1 MKSRRFLLLV
11 IVISILAGFV
21 SGQALPSRDASKENA
36 RASQEWVRDAVIYQ
50 IWQRAYSQKGD
61 FNSITVDLDRIKA
74 LGVDVLWL
82 MPVHPIGQL
91 KKKGS
96 IGSPYAVRDYYGV
109 NPDYGTPADLKR
121 LVAEAH
127 KRDLKVII
135 DVVLN
140 HTAWDNKLIT
150 EHPEFYKKDEKGEI
164 VPPVPDWAD
173 VAGLDYSKPELRKYI
188 IENLKSWIRD
198 YDLDGFR
205 CDVALFIPTD
215 FWDEARAE
223 VDKIKPNTI
232 WLAEAEKPDL
242 LVKAFD
248 VDYAWS
254 MHGTLTEVMQGTKPA
269 SALRKVW
276 EEQAA
281 TFPRGSIRMRFSDN
295 HDERRA
301 IARFG
306 EKGALAAQALMFTL
320 DGVPLVYNGMEAGDT
335 TESGAPALFE
345 RLPIFWQIAER
356 RPEFPRFYRS
366 MIALRKSSV
375 ALRRGDLKW
384 IGSGHDDSVISFTRQ
399 YGDERILVVINLS
412 NRPVNAILR
421 PLDRNERSSYSRL
434 EEITPSIYEK
444 REAQAAEFPYI
455 NLTAWE
461 FRIFKLGAGAV
472 DPVPASKPKAPP
484 VLKRSK
490 KAKP

>member
-1 MKSRRFLLLV
+1 MKTILSKGF
-11 IVISILAGFV
+11 LAGLFV
-21 SGQALPSRDASKENA
+21 FLSFSGASPQSSQKDYSRENA
-36 RASQEWVRDAVIYQ
+36 RPSADWIRDAVIYQ
-50 IWQRAYSQKGD
+50 IWERAYSQKGD
-61 FNSITVDLDRIKA
+61 FNSITNDLDRIKN

-82 MPVHPIGQL
+82 MPVHPIGQV
-91 KKKGS
+91 KKKGT

-127 KRDLKVII
+127 KRGLKVII

-150 EHPEFYKKDEKGEI
+150 EHPEFYKKNDKGEI

-188 IENLKSWIRD
+188 VDNLKSWIRD
-198 YDLDGFR
+198 YGLDGFR

-215 FWDEARAE
+215 FWDTARAE

-232 WLAEAEKPDL
+232 WLAEAEKPEL

-248 VDYAWS
+248 VDYAWN
-254 MHGTLTEVMQGTKPA
+254 MHGTLTEVMQGVKPA

-276 EEQAA
+276 EDQTA

-301 IARFG
+301 LARFG
-306 EKGALAAQALMFTL
+306 ERGALAAQALMFTL

-335 TESGAPALFE
+335 AESGAPALFE
-345 RLPIFWQIAER
+345 KLPIFWQFAER
-356 RPEFPRFYRS
+356 RPEFPRFYKS
-366 MIALRKSSV
+366 MIALRKSSI
-375 ALRRGDLKW
+375 ALRRGDLTW
-384 IGSGHDDSVISFTRQ
+384 LRNSDENRVLAFTRRS
-399 YGDERILVVINLS
+399 GKEEILVA
-412 NRPVNAILR
+412 VNMTNTPFFGSVETSANF
-421 PLDRNERSSYSRL
+421 D
-434 EEITPSIYEK
+434 EITPNIGQPLPPDDEK
-444 REAQAAEFPYI
+444 AKFTAKSSVGLPVL
-455 NLTAWE
+455 NLDAYA
-461 FRIFKLGAGAV
+461 FRIF
-472 DPVPASKPKAPP
+472 
-484 VLKRSK
+484 RRR
-490 KAKP
+490 

>member
-1 MKSRRFLLLV
+1 MKIGKIAFLLLAC
-11 IVISILAGFV
+11 IVCVNTLGA
-21 SGQALPSRDASKENA
+21 QAVPSRDVSKENA
-36 RASQEWVRDAVIYQ
+36 RQSAEWIRDAVIYQ
-50 IWQRAYSQKGD
+50 IWERAYSQKGD
-61 FNSITVDLDRIKA
+61 FNGIASDLDRLKD

-82 MPVHPIGQL
+82 MPVHPIGQV

-121 LVAEAH
+121 LVAESH
-127 KRDLKVII
+127 KRGMKVII

-140 HTAWDNKLIT
+140 HTAWDNKLIK
-150 EHPEFYKKDEKGEI
+150 EHPEFYKKNDKGEI
-164 VPPVPDWAD
+164 IPPVPDWAD

-223 VDKIKPNTI
+223 VDKVKPNTI

-248 VDYAWS
+248 VDYAWN
-254 MHGTLTEVMQGTKPA
+254 MHGTLTEVMQGAKPA

-276 EEQAA
+276 EEQFS

-306 EKGALAAQALMFTL
+306 EKGALAAQALMFAL

-335 TESGAPALFE
+335 AESGAPALFE
-345 RLPIFWQIAER
+345 RLPIFWQFAER
-356 RPEFPRFYRS
+356 RPEFPRFYKS
-366 MIALRKSSV
+366 MIALRKSSI
-375 ALRRGDLKW
+375 ALRRGDVTWLRN
-384 IGSGHDDSVISFTRQ
+384 SDENRVLTFTRRS
-399 YGDERILVVINLS
+399 GNEEILAA
-412 NRPVNAILR
+412 VNMTSVPFFGSVEIAGNF
-421 PLDRNERSSYSRL
+421 D
-434 EEITPSIYEK
+434 EITPSIGLPLPPDDEK
-444 REAQAAEFPYI
+444 AKTEA
-455 NLTAWE
+455 
-461 FRIFKLGAGAV
+461 
-472 DPVPASKPKAPP
+472 
-484 VLKRSK
+484 KRSIGLPALNLDAYAFRFFRRK
-490 KAKP
+490 

>member
-1 MKSRRFLLLV
+1 MKIGKIVFLLLAC
-11 IVISILAGFV
+11 IVCVNTLDA
-21 SGQALPSRDASKENA
+21 QAVPSRDVSKENA
-36 RASQEWVRDAVIYQ
+36 RQSAEWIRDVVIYQ
-50 IWQRAYSQKGD
+50 IWERAYSQKGD
-61 FNSITVDLDRIKA
+61 FDSITADLDRLKD

-82 MPVHPIGQL
+82 MPVHPIGQV

-121 LVAEAH
+121 LVSESH
-127 KRDLKVII
+127 KRGMKVII

-150 EHPEFYKKDEKGEI
+150 EHPEFYKKNEKGEI
-164 VPPVPDWAD
+164 IPPVPDWAD
-173 VAGLDYSKPELRKYI
+173 VAGLDYSKLELRKYI

-215 FWDEARAE
+215 FWEEARAE

-232 WLAEAEKPDL
+232 WLAEAEKADL

-248 VDYAWS
+248 VDYSWK
-254 MHGTLTEVMQGTKPA
+254 MHAALTEVMQGTKPA
-269 SALRKVW
+269 SALRKIW

-281 TFPRGSIRMRFSDN
+281 TFAKGSIRLRFSDN

-306 EKGALAAQALMFTL
+306 EKGAIAAQALMFTL

-335 TESGAPALFE
+335 AESGAPALFE
-345 RLPIFWQIAER
+345 RLPIFWQFAER
-356 RPEFPRFYRS
+356 RPEFPRFYKS
-366 MIALRKSSV
+366 MISLRKSSI
-375 ALRRGDLKW
+375 ALRRGDVTWLRNSDENRV
-384 IGSGHDDSVISFTRQ
+384 ITFSRRSGN
-399 YGDERILVVINLS
+399 EEILVA
-412 NRPVNAILR
+412 VNMTSVPFFGSVEIAG
-421 PLDRNERSSYSRL
+421 NF
-434 EEITPSIYEK
+434 EEITPSIGKPFPPDDEK
-444 REAQAAEFPYI
+444 AKTEAKRSIGLPVI
-455 NLTAWE
+455 NLDAYA
-461 FRIFKLGAGAV
+461 FRLFRRK
-472 DPVPASKPKAPP
+472 
-484 VLKRSK
+484 
-490 KAKP
+490 